1 MKHARMLAPLA
12 LAAALVAPALSGAV
26 SPADAAP
33 KRSSQAAVPGHPAK
47 SGRAA
52 TYRQFTGTIVA
63 LDASSLTVEKG
74 GKTPKQ
80 MVFARH
86 AAMRSTGDVEKD
98 ARVTVY
104 WREEAGQPVAHRVVV
119 KTATAEGT
127 R

>member
-12 LAAALVAPALSGAV
+12 LAAALVAPALSGAM

-33 KRSSQAAVPGHPAK
+33 KRSSQAAAPRK
-47 SGRAA
+47 SAA
-52 TYRQFTGTIVA
+52 YRQFTGTIVA
-63 LDASSLTVEKG
+63 VDASSLTVEKG